1 VGRRAIG
8 SPKFRSTHGLPVT
21 GVGGRQH
28 QHTFRPEPL
37 SEPTEFGDRLPEML
51 HNLPQSYGIIYRALG
66 QFLYGG
72 HDRNAEPASGL
83 LCYWL

>member
-28 QHTFRPEPL
+28 QCTPGPEPP
-37 SEPTEFGDRLPEML
+37 SEPTKFGDRLPEML
-51 HNLPQSYGIIYRALG
+51 HNLPQGYSIIYCIFG
-66 QFLYGG
+66 EFLY
-72 HDRNAEPASGL
+72 
-83 LCYWL
+83 